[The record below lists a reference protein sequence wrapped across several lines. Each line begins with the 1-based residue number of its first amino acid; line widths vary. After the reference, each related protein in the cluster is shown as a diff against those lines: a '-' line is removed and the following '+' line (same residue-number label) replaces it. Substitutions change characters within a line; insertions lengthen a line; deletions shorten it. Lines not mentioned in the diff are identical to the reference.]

1 MDLPDRGSLPTPAI
15 YYFVPHIYLQ
25 VIQNIAIQI
34 TNRKRMQSSV
44 MGCPVELLGDS
55 NSESSVDAIIRYLGV
70 TIEEVG
76 RKKLVL

>member
-1 MDLPDRGSLPTPAI
+1 
-15 YYFVPHIYLQ
+15 
-25 VIQNIAIQI
+25 
-34 TNRKRMQSSV
+34 MQSSV